1 MALDMDAYIAAQTAL
16 NKSYGN
22 PLERVTSMINFR
34 LQNVATAREP
44 MEAAKGIRMK
54 SLGNL
59 KKIREATKRDPS
71 LRDNLE
77 ASIKP
82 ILDLISN
89 RLSQLK
95 YSDNPIQIEA
105 PADHNDYEASIIDF
119 FPSMFFV
126 EDKVV
131 EQYFAYISEGT
142 IATLQVLK
150 DLWQVL

>member
-1 MALDMDAYIAAQTAL
+1 MVLDMDAYIAAQTAL
-16 NKSYGN
+16 NKSYGS
-22 PLERVTSMINFR
+22 PAERVMSMINYR
-34 LQNVATAREP
+34 LQNAATVREP
-44 MEAAKGIRMK
+44 VEAAKEIRMK

-77 ASIKP
+77 VSIKP
-82 ILDLISN
+82 VLDLISN

-119 FPSMFFV
+119 FSLNIFCRR
-126 EDKVV
+126 
-131 EQYFAYISEGT
+131 
-142 IATLQVLK
+142 
-150 DLWQVL
+150 